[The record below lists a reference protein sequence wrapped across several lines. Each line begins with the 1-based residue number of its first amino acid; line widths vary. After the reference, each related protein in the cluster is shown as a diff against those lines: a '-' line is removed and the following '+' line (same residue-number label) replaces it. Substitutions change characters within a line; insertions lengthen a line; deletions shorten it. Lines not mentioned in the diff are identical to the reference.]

1 MGVLAI
7 PATAKPNSHARRES
21 VLGTG
26 FNEALKIQKLR
37 RRSNGFKR
45 QRAASPLTTYGE
57 KFFTSKSS
65 APENARTRDM
75 SLNSQ
80 LSGEQVTRPANCFVE
95 NVNILFDS
103 ETISYDSEKYWIALL
118 FLDSPS
124 KQSMRLAF
132 YGWDLRHTWQ
142 ALHGMPAPLID
153 PTIDERIFKT
163 SGVWDV
169 ADDHVPPTN
178 SVPLGGLETRD

>member
-124 KQSMRLAF
+124 KQSRRLAF
-132 YGWDLRHTWQ
+132 YGWDLRHT
-142 ALHGMPAPLID
+142 
-153 PTIDERIFKT
+153 
-163 SGVWDV
+163 
-169 ADDHVPPTN
+169 
-178 SVPLGGLETRD
+178 